1 MKISQIEITHFRCFE
16 SLSIDLHPEV
26 NVIVGGNG
34 AGKSSVLDAIAIAL
48 YEIVAANGAGGKRQR
63 AQQGAV
69 LKPTDIYI
77 ERGKL
82 DPSVGRK
89 PYVQVRAQAKKFYAV
104 GEFMNYPLF
113 EGDDSIYEQILEWS
127 QHISFSP
134 PNSFA
139 YSSGK
144 SERMSRLDR
153 YFGSL
158 WQEINTSSSEALIP
172 LPAVAYYR
180 ARRRINGM
188 PELGGI
194 FKSSAGR
201 IDAYANAMDA
211 GANFASM
218 CEWLYL
224 RENEELRARSSGGTT
239 QSHSFQEL
247 QAIRQVLKS
256 AIPGVERVYFDG
268 TPPRLMVDLRS
279 QQGEPQALELGQ
291 LSDGYRN
298 LLALFLDFARRLVQ
312 ANPTWPNP
320 LEAPGILLV
329 DEIELHLHPR
339 WQQTVIPSLRS
350 AFPNTQLIITTHS
363 PAVLTTVRREHIHL
377 LTSDH
382 EFETLPDDV
391 GTFGAENSR
400 VLAEVFGTH
409 ARPPNI
415 ETTHSLRRYLR
426 LIEDRQHN
434 SDEALDLRRT
444 LESALGSSDPD
455 LRRADLRVRQIEAL
469 GKK

>member
-1 MKISQIEITHFRCFE
+1 MKLSRVEITHFRCFE
-16 SLSIDLHPEV
+16 SLPIALQPDV
-26 NVIVGGNG
+26 NIIVGANG

-63 AQQGAV
+63 ALQSAT

-77 ERGKL
+77 DRNAS

-89 PYVQVRAQAKKFYAV
+89 PFVQVRAQAKDLYAV
-104 GEFMNYPLF
+104 GEFASRPLF
-113 EGDDSIYEQILEWS
+113 EDDSDSAPMLEWS
-127 QHISFSP
+127 QHIVFTP
-134 PNSFA
+134 PNSFSYA
-139 YSSGK
+139 SGA
-144 SERMSRLDR
+144 SEQLSRLDR
-153 YFGSL
+153 YFRAL
-158 WQEINTSSSEALIP
+158 WQEINTSSPQALIP

-194 FKSSAGR
+194 FKSAPGR
-201 IDAYANAMDA
+201 VEAYANAMDA

-218 CEWLYL
+218 CQWLYL
-224 RENEELRARSSGGTT
+224 RENEELRARASKKGAKAA
-239 QSHSFQEL
+239 EL
-247 QAIRQVLKS
+247 PDLHAVREVLKAS
-256 AIPGVERVYFDG
+256 IAGVERVYFDG
-268 TPPRLMVDLRS
+268 NPPRLMVDLGS
-279 QQGEPQALELGQ
+279 PDGEPQAMELGQ

-312 ANPTWPNP
+312 ANPTWTNP
-320 LEAPGILLV
+320 LEAPGILLI

-377 LTSDH
+377 LTSKH
-382 EFETLPDDV
+382 EFESLPDDV
-391 GTFGAENSR
+391 GTYGAENSR

-409 ARPPNI
+409 ARPPGV
-415 ETTHSLRRYLR
+415 ETTEKLHRYLD
-426 LIEDRQHN
+426 LVEERQQG
-434 SDEALDLRRT
+434 SDEARALRT
-444 LESALGSSDPD
+444 VLEDALGKSDPD
-455 LRRADLRVRQIEAL
+455 LRLADLRVRQIEAL